1 MGDVPPYGEDAV
13 ARRDDLYT
21 LPDGLPVPIDDG
33 RCDHL
38 TGMELP
44 AMALASTG
52 GGTVDLSTVRGTV
65 VVYCYPRTGHPDR
78 HSVKGWNAIPGARGC
93 TPQTCAFRDHH
104 RDLADL
110 GARVYG
116 LSTQTTEY
124 QREMVRRLRVP
135 FAVLSDAGL
144 AFARALALPTFTVDS
159 ITLIKRLTLIATAG
173 TIDKVF
179 YPVFPP
185 DRNAE
190 EVIGW
195 LSEDRRA

>member
-1 MGDVPPYGEDAV
+1 MAL
-13 ARRDDLYT
+13 RDDLHT
-21 LPDGLPVPIDDG
+21 LPDGLPVPTDNG

-44 AMALASTG
+44 AIALPSTG

-65 VVYCYPRTGHPDR
+65 VIYCYPRTGHPDR
-78 HSVKGWNAIPGARGC
+78 AAVEGWNDIPGARGC
-93 TPQTCAFRDHH
+93 TPQTCSFRDHH
-104 RDLADL
+104 REITDL

-116 LSTQTTEY
+116 LSTQTTDY
-124 QREMVRRLRVP
+124 QREMVERLRVP

-144 AFARALALPTFTVDS
+144 AFTRALALPTFTVAS
-159 ITLIKRLTLIATAG
+159 MTLIATAG

-185 DRNAE
+185 DRNAD

-195 LSEDRRA
+195 LSQNRRV

>member
-1 MGDVPPYGEDAV
+1 M
-13 ARRDDLYT
+13 ARSDDLYKI
-21 LPDGLPVPIDDG
+21 PDGLPVPTDDG

-38 TGMELP
+38 TGTGLP

-52 GGTVDLSTVRGTV
+52 GGTVDLSQVRGTV
-65 VVYCYPRTGHPDR
+65 VVYCYPRTGRPDR
-78 HSVKGWNAIPGARGC
+78 NSVKGWNDIPGARGC
-93 TPQTCAFRDHH
+93 TPQTCSFRDHH
-104 RDLADL
+104 REITDL

-116 LSTQTTEY
+116 LSVQTTEY
-124 QREMVRRLRVP
+124 QREMVERLRVP

-144 AFARALALPTFTVDS
+144 AFTRALALPTFTVAS
-159 ITLIKRLTLIATAG
+159 MTLIKRLTLIATAG

-185 DRNAE
+185 DRNAD

-195 LSEDRRA
+195 LSENRRP

>member
-1 MGDVPPYGEDAV
+1 M
-13 ARRDDLYT
+13 ARSDDLYT
-21 LPDGLPVPIDDG
+21 LPDGLPVPVDDG

-38 TGMELP
+38 TGTGLP
-44 AMALASTG
+44 AVALASTAG
-52 GGTVDLSTVRGTV
+52 GTVDLSTAGGTVDLSTVRGTV
-65 VVYCYPRTGHPDR
+65 VVYCYPCTGRPDR
-78 HSVKGWNAIPGARGC
+78 DPPEGWNDIPGARGC
-93 TPQTCAFRDHH
+93 TPQTCSFRDHH
-104 RDLADL
+104 REITDL

-124 QREMVRRLRVP
+124 QREMVERLRVP

-144 AFARALALPTFTVDS
+144 AFARALALPTFTVAS
-159 ITLIKRLTLIATAG
+159 MTLIKRLTLIATAG

-185 DRNAE
+185 DRNAG